1 MEKIQT
7 EFLANPR
14 KWYNTV
20 NTVGPLYSR
29 VWNPQ
34 TQRANYTPLVV
45 MLALS
50 FQVLL
55 FHAFLNALQFFVEGW
70 MFPVNRNYSKQDY
83 DAGFC
88 IHLGRS

>member
-1 MEKIQT
+1 M

-14 KWYNTV
+14 EWYNTV
-20 NTVGPLYSR
+20 NKTGPLGLG

-34 TQRANYTPLVV
+34 IQKANYTPLVL

-55 FHAFLNALQFFVEGW
+55 FHAFLYALQFFVEGW
-70 MFPVNRNYSKQDY
+70 MFPANRNYSK
-83 DAGFC
+83 
-88 IHLGRS
+88 